1 MRDGQHLDSLK
12 IRRFRGLSDFE
23 LDDFGSFNVLLGA
36 NDVGKTTILEAIFLL
51 SGFPNL
57 ELPVRIQNWRN
68 FYVHRN
74 DALTPLF
81 HKLEVHN
88 DIVLESHAVDSTT
101 RTLAIS
107 APHTNPGVG
116 SETQD
121 VVGSKANGDAVEI
134 RTEESS
140 RTHSSSSAF
149 SGPRLLRYE
158 ASKVSPE
165 GDPVS
170 FSGSLTVRDGNL
182 EMSKTPDAFANEIL
196 ATRYLSANYTYDGSI
211 IGNIIV
217 NKKTDDLIKYLQFIN
232 PRVEGVTVS
241 GEVAYLDIG
250 LDQMMPLNM
259 FGSGMIRAATILST
273 CILGND
279 RIVLIDELEN
289 GLHFSAVPPL
299 IGALLKLS
307 EESGVQVI
315 ATTHSLG
322 VLESLYEVL
331 SQGQYSQNRSTTN
344 CYALQRDSQG
354 MVRSYRYEYDKFEHC
369 IAQRIEIR

>member
-23 LDDFGSFNVLLGA
+23 LDGFGSFNVLLGA
-36 NDVGKTTILEAIFLL
+36 NDVGKTTILESIFLL

-101 RTLAIS
+101 RTIVIT
-107 APHTNPGVG
+107 APHTAPGVG
-116 SETQD
+116 SESQD
-121 VVGSKANGDAVEI
+121 VSSKANGDAVEI
-134 RTEESS
+134 RTEEST
-140 RTHSSSSAF
+140 RTQSSSSSF

-158 ASKVSPE
+158 ASKVPPVGE
-165 GDPVS
+165 PVS
-170 FSGSLTVRDGNL
+170 FSGNLMVRDGNL
-182 EMSKTPDAFANEIL
+182 EMSTTPDTFANEIL
-196 ATRYLSANYTYDGSI
+196 STTFLSANYAYNGSI
-211 IGNIIV
+211 IGNVIV
-217 NKKTDDLIKYLQFIN
+217 NKKTDELIKYLQVIN

-241 GEVAYLDIG
+241 GDVAYLDIG

-289 GLHFSAVPPL
+289 GLHFRAVPPL

-322 VLESLYEVL
+322 VLESLHEVL
-331 SQGQYSQNRSTTN
+331 NQDQFSQNRSTTN

-354 MVRSYRYEYDKFEHC
+354 VVRSYRYEYDKFEHC

>member
-1 MRDGQHLDSLK
+1 MRDGQHLDCLK
-12 IRRFRGLSDFE
+12 IRRFRGLSDFD
-23 LDDFGSFNVLLGA
+23 LDGLGSFNVLLGA
-36 NDVGKTTILEAIFLL
+36 NDVGKTTILETIFLL

-88 DIVLESHAVDSTT
+88 EILLESRALDSTI
-101 RTLAIS
+101 RTLVIT
-107 APHTNPGVG
+107 APHTTQGVG
-116 SETQD
+116 SENQD
-121 VVGSKANGDAVEI
+121 VSSKADGDAVEI
-134 RTEESS
+134 RTEEST
-140 RTHSSSSAF
+140 RTQSSSSAF
-149 SGPRLLRYE
+149 SGPRLLQYE
-158 ASKVSPE
+158 ASKVPPSGE
-165 GDPVS
+165 PVS
-170 FSGSLTVRDGNL
+170 FTGNLMVRDGNL

-196 ATRYLSANYTYDGSI
+196 STRFLSASYGYDGSI
-211 IGNIIV
+211 IGNVIV
-217 NKKTDDLIKYLQFIN
+217 NKKADDLIKYLKVIN

-241 GEVAYLDIG
+241 GDVAYLDIG

-289 GLHFSAVPPL
+289 GLHFRAVPPL
-299 IGALLKLS
+299 IAALLKLS
-307 EESGVQVI
+307 EESGVQII

-322 VLESLYEVL
+322 VLESLHEVL
-331 SQGQYSQNRSTTN
+331 SQGQFAQNRSTTK

-354 MVRSYRYEYDKFEHC
+354 AVRSYRYEYDKFEHC

>member
-12 IRRFRGLSDFE
+12 IRRFRGLSDFD
-23 LDDFGSFNVLLGA
+23 LDGLGSFNVLLGA

-57 ELPVRIQNWRN
+57 ELPVRIQNLRN
-68 FYVHRN
+68 FYVHGF
-74 DALTPLF
+74 DALTPIF
-81 HKLEVHN
+81 HNLAVHN
-88 DIVLESHAVDSTT
+88 EVRLESHTQDSTI
-101 RTLAIS
+101 RKLVIS
-107 APHTNPGVG
+107 AQHTNPGIV
-116 SETQD
+116 SETQG
-121 VVGSKANGDAVEI
+121 VGSDTNGDAVGI
-134 RTEESS
+134 RTEEHT
-140 RTHSSSSAF
+140 RIHSSSSAF
-149 SGPRLLRYE
+149 SGPRLLCYE
-158 ASKVSPE
+158 SSKVSPA

-170 FSGSLTVRDGNL
+170 FSGTLTVREGNL
-182 EMSKTPDAFANEIL
+182 EMSTPPDAFANEIL
-196 ATRYLSANYTYDGSI
+196 ATRYLGANYTYDVSI

-217 NKKTDDLIKYLQFIN
+217 NKKTDVLIKYLQVIN

-241 GEVAYLDIG
+241 GAVAYLDTG
-250 LDQMMPLNM
+250 LDQMIPLNM
-259 FGSGMIRAATILST
+259 FGSGMIRAASILST

-307 EESGVQVI
+307 EESGVQII

-322 VLESLYEVL
+322 VLESLHEVL
-331 SQGQYSQNRSTTN
+331 SQAQFSQNRSTTN
-344 CYALQRDSQG
+344 CYALQRDSKG
-354 MVRSYRYEYDKFEHC
+354 AVRSYRYEYDKFEHY

>member
-12 IRRFRGLSDFE
+12 VRRFRGLSDFD
-23 LDDFGSFNVLLGA
+23 LDGLGSFNVLLGA

-57 ELPVRIQNWRN
+57 ELPVRIQNLRN
-68 FYVHRN
+68 FYVHKF

-88 DIVLESHAVDSTT
+88 EIRLESKSVDSTI
-101 RTLAIS
+101 RNLMIS

-116 SETQD
+116 SETRE
-121 VVGSKANGDAVEI
+121 VGSSANGDAVEI
-134 RTEESS
+134 RTEDSS
-140 RTHSSSSAF
+140 ATNSSSSAF
-149 SGPRLLRYE
+149 SGPRQLRYE
-158 ASKVSPE
+158 SSKMSPE

-170 FSGSLTVRDGNL
+170 FSGNLSVRDGNL
-182 EMSKTPDAFANEIL
+182 EMSKTPEAFANEIL

-217 NKKTDDLIKYLQFIN
+217 NKKTDDLIKYLQVIN

-241 GEVAYLDIG
+241 GDVAYLDIG

-289 GLHFSAVPPL
+289 GLHFRAVPPL

-322 VLESLYEVL
+322 VLDSLYKVL
-331 SQGQYSQNRSTTN
+331 SQDRFAQNRSTTN
-344 CYALQRDSQG
+344 CYALQRDNQG
-354 MVRSYRYEYDKFEHC
+354 VVRSYRYEYDKFEHC
-369 IAQRIEIR
+369 ISQRIEIR